1 MNVVV
6 PACFDVGACSLPQK
20 AKSHLVVPGLT
31 ELKEQ
36 QHKAPSEDYCQCF
49 MYSETQAALTATV
62 KLLLGEIQNPRVPV
76 GCIPVLMTSKF
87 TASFANPNS
96 STAKQTHSCF
106 SWSQSSMVALQ
117 HVYLHWCWF
126 PLFPVDQRSTL
137 IDSRFW
143 KQNIWIIENI
153 KLLHMVKNWFR
164 WQDIRWILG
173 KLRCNVCFRQLLY
186 SPKWII

>member
-6 PACFDVGACSLPQK
+6 PACFDAGACSLPQK

-31 ELKEQ
+31 VLKEQ
-36 QHKAPSEDYCQCF
+36 QHKAPSEDYC
-49 MYSETQAALTATV
+49 
-62 KLLLGEIQNPRVPV
+62 
-76 GCIPVLMTSKF
+76 CIPVLMTSKF

-143 KQNIWIIENI
+143 KQNIWIIEKI